1 MELDHLLRSHRWLLV
16 GHRLR
21 RGGGLHG
28 NGVLADDGLVGHITR
43 NDGWMGEFFFLK
55 NKFIYCEPLFEFVFL
70 GYSLNFGDVTWDI
83 FNQHL

>member
-28 NGVLADDGLVGHITR
+28 NGVLADHGMVGHITR
-43 NDGWMGEFFFLK
+43 NDGWMGEFFFYFKINL
-55 NKFIYCEPLFEFVFL
+55 FIENLF
-70 GYSLNFGDVTWDI
+70 LNLFFWDI
-83 FNQHL
+83 L